1 MDNQTTKFLT
11 LYRAYESYLRE
22 QGMEY
27 KAVEDAATGQ
37 KQDRMRICRQ
47 IRNYLVHQEDAGF
60 LAVSDLQLQ
69 FLETLCTEAK
79 HGRDTAGDHTEPL
92 VGAGCTPEDAP
103 EIVLKRMKRKKTC
116 FLPVYTLKNRKNVL
130 LGEVSLIQVALAL
143 SKGSKQIGD
152 GIRKFAE
159 PPLILPADTLYKDVL
174 EQLETVPVICITE
187 DGTMNGHLY
196 GACMKENGKWK

>member
-92 VGAGCTPEDAP
+92 VGAGCTPEDSP
-103 EIVLKRMKRKKTC
+103 ETVLKRMRQ
-116 FLPVYTLKNRKNVL
+116 NRKNVL

-152 GIRKFAE
+152 GIRKFPE

-187 DGTMNGHLY
+187 DGTRNGHLY